1 MTVKDAKEYLSKAYR
16 IDQRINA
23 KLEQMFNCNIS
34 IEKLYAVNV
43 NLNLTFSYTI
53 YQMGHINSTI
63 VFNNRI
69 NRIHTIT
76 KCHFLRCNVSISDN

>member
-1 MTVKDAKEYLSKAYR
+1 MLSNNPSKCKVR
-16 IDQRINA
+16 T
-23 KLEQMFNCNIS
+23 NIQNYN
-34 IEKLYAVNV
+34 IPIKKQYAVNV

>member
-1 MTVKDAKEYLSKAYR
+1 MLSNDSSKKVR
-16 IDQRINA
+16 T
-23 KLEQMFNCNIS
+23 NIQNYN
-34 IEKLYAVNV
+34 IPIKKLYAVNV
-43 NLNLTFSYTI
+43 NLNSTIFSYTI

-76 KCHFLRCNVSISDN
+76 KRHFLRCNVSISNN